1 MSVILYVIQILSLTA
16 VTTFLQR
23 AYGVGR
29 LGVALVGLVAV
40 VWGVCL
46 YIENRKD

>member
-1 MSVILYVIQILSLTA
+1 MRLILYVIQILSLTA

-29 LGVALVGLVAV
+29 LGVTLVSLVEAV
-40 VWGVCL
+40 WAVCS
-46 YIENRKD
+46 YIECRKD

>member
-1 MSVILYVIQILSLTA
+1 MRVILYVIQIVSLTA

-40 VWGVCL
+40 VWAVCS